1 MRLILTLTAVAAF
14 TLPSLAAPTSGPSA
28 IDPRDVEKN
37 YVRPI
42 YCDNPG
48 NIWCSTDQE
57 YAICDHGMNV
67 FFPLPP
73 GDNRCKPGGSLSHA

>member
-1 MRLILTLTAVAAF
+1 MKLIITLTAVAAF
-14 TLPSLAAPTSGPSA
+14 TLSSLAVPTA
-28 IDPRDVEKN
+28 IDPRGVEKN

-42 YCDNPG
+42 YCDKPG